1 MKKLKLLFPII
12 FLCLSVG
19 LLAQEIQI
27 TGNVTDEQG
36 ASLPGVSIVVEGTT
50 RGTVTDQDGNY
61 SIKVQPDRALVF
73 SFVGH
78 STRRIEVTDQIEI
91 QVTLETDMANL
102 DEVVVIGYGSVKKTD
117 LTGSVSSL
125 NEESLTQ
132 GVVSNVDQMI
142 MGRAPGVQIYQN
154 SSEPGGGIN
163 VQIRGVGSVNAGN
176 EPLYVIDGLPIDNAP
191 AVAAAGPSM
200 PGNRNPRNPLNAIN
214 PSDIES
220 IEILK
225 DASATAIYG
234 ARGANGVIMITTKK
248 GTEGKMQVNYDAYY
262 GMQQVANKLDVMTA
276 TEYQTVLNEL
286 YDAGAVN
293 AGVGERVEGIQDGGT
308 DWQDEI
314 FRDAPVQNHNLS
326 FLGGDENTRYFSSFN
341 YYNQQGTV
349 INSGMKR
356 YSARLN
362 LDENFGNRL
371 KFGVN
376 INTSYIEDNY
386 VPNGVVPNEAGGAVS
401 AAYDF
406 DPTLRIWDETTG
418 RYNTSP
424 FITKDNPLAIAY
436 GKSALGK
443 SWRTFGT
450 AFGELFILQ
459 GLSVKLNVGADFNH
473 TRKDVF
479 TDDKT
484 KDGLAANGI
493 AAILN
498 GNRYNYLI
506 EGTVNYN
513 RVFDDVHT
521 FGAVAGV
528 TTQKFFLE
536 RSTAESRDFVSL
548 STGTNSLQSGNPEQY
563 QVSSSSVP
571 STLLSFLARAN
582 YSFADRY
589 LITATI
595 RADGSSKFGENNK
608 FGYFPSFAVAWKLM
622 NEDFISSTGIFH
634 NLKLRASWG
643 QTGNQEIGNFRSLTT
658 FSQPGGNTPDFVIG
672 DTRYTVNAPTRMA
685 NPDLKWETTTQ
696 TDIGLDWGLL
706 KGRISG
712 SVDYFNRLTTDLL
725 LDLPVPAQTGF
736 TTKLA
741 NVGSVRNSGLE
752 FLLDSRNLIGE
763 FQWYTSLN
771 LTYLK
776 NEVID
781 LGPIDQII
789 HGGVQFADNL
799 AIITPGEALDS
810 YYGWEI
816 LGVWQT
822 NDDFG
827 DAPAGVSAGD
837 WKYLDL
843 DGDGTITADDRQIMG
858 SCIPDFTWGMTNTFS
873 FKGFNLNIYLVGLH
887 GMELMNNQLKDAL
900 YPINFRRN
908 KLAEPYLN
916 RWTPNNPTNEWA
928 SFINPSSQGS
938 NIVNNRTVE
947 DASYIRLQNVTLSYT
962 VPVQNISLFRSLNI
976 YVSGTN
982 LITWTEYSGM
992 DPGANVN
999 GTNNAALRLD
1009 YNSYPFSRVYT
1020 IGVKAG
1026 F

>member
-1 MKKLKLLFPII
+1 MKKQKVLLLII
-12 FLCLSVG
+12 FLLSSVG
-19 LLAQEIQI
+19 LLAQDVQI

-36 ASLPGVSIVVEGTT
+36 EPLPGVSIVVEGTT
-50 RGTVTDQDGNY
+50 RGTVTDQYGDY
-61 SIKVQPDRALVF
+61 SIMVQRGRALVF

-78 STRRIEVTDQIEI
+78 ATQRIMVTDQADINVI
-91 QVTLETDMANL
+91 LETDMANL

-117 LTGSVSSL
+117 LTGSVTSL

-132 GVVSNVDQMI
+132 GVVSNVDQMM

-191 AVAAAGPSM
+191 AVAASGPSM
-200 PGNRNPRNPLNAIN
+200 PGNRNPRNPLNSIN

-248 GTEGKMQVNYDAYY
+248 GKEGKMQVNYDAYY

-293 AGVGERVEGIQDGGT
+293 AGVGERVEEIQDGGT
-308 DWQDEI
+308 DWQDEV

-326 FLGGDENTRYFSSFN
+326 FLGGDDNTSYFTSFN

-349 INSGMKR
+349 INSDMQR

-371 KFGVN
+371 KYGVN
-376 INTSYIEDNY
+376 INTSYIKDNY

-406 DPTLRIWDETTG
+406 DPTLRIFDEATG

-424 FITKDNPLAIAY
+424 FITKDNPLAIAN
-436 GKSALGK
+436 GKSAVGK
-443 SWRTFGT
+443 NWRTFGT

-459 GLSVKLNVGADFNH
+459 GLSVKLNLGADFNH

-498 GNRYNYLI
+498 GNRYNYLV

-513 RVFDDVHT
+513 RVINDVHS
-521 FGAVAGV
+521 FSAVAGV

-536 RSTAESRDFVSL
+536 RVTAESRDFVSL

-571 STLLSFLARAN
+571 STLLSYLARAN
-582 YSFADRY
+582 YSFADKY
-589 LITATI
+589 LVTATI

-608 FGYFPSFAVAWKLM
+608 FGYFPSFAVGWKLM
-622 NEDFISSTGIFH
+622 NEDFIASTGLFH

-672 DTRYTVNAPTRMA
+672 DTRYTVNTPTRMA

-696 TDIGLDWGLL
+696 TDVGLDWGVLR
-706 KGRISG
+706 GRISG

-741 NVGSVRNSGLE
+741 NVGSVRNSGVE
-752 FLLDSRNLIGE
+752 FLIDSRNLIGE

-822 NDDFG
+822 DDDFG

-843 DGDGTITADDRQIMG
+843 NGDGTITADDRKIMG
-858 SCIPDFTWGMTNTFS
+858 SCIPDFTWGMTNTFA

-887 GMELMNNQLKDAL
+887 GMELMNNQLKDSM

-916 RWTPNNPTNEWA
+916 RWTPDNPTNEWA

-947 DASYIRLQNVTLSYT
+947 DASYIRLQNVTLSYM
-962 VPVQNISLFRSLNI
+962 VPVQNFSLFRSLNI